1 MGSTN
6 AMLTQMI
13 QDAVLKLCTQNVVFN
28 KALEIDGI
36 ICVSPGDESKEIVVK
51 MHRTIVKPTEQQ
63 MNPSSEGWP
72 TQIGNSD
79 YYQPNIPT
87 TPRQLT
93 DSGGFQRRPSPRI
106 TQSLPPK
113 RPTVN
118 RENAKPPPSSPYY
131 SPLKPPAI
139 PSATQ
144 ETPGSYKS
152 DSSTAVGDVTVKDE
166 PPSSPKGIKR
176 SLSDENTPTDT
187 PETEHSANKHSKIS
201 TDTTDIIDAVEPGP
215 SDLDMDNV
223 NVKQENEEPITIELD
238 DDDDEEEGGGYEEGD
253 ESSMAGASW
262 MGGDDTIDSNA
273 DPNDPNSGSF
283 NRSYL
288 NYSLPGEVA
297 DMRGIYV
304 DHDIQ
309 RVQMQDGKYVC
320 NMCCKQ
326 FTERRNL
333 KQHMRIHTGEKPF
346 KCGFCNKSFKRNSH
360 AKSHELRIHV
370 VNTK

>member
-273 DPNDPNSGSF
+273 DPNDPNS
-283 NRSYL
+283 
-288 NYSLPGEVA
+288 
-297 DMRGIYV
+297 
-304 DHDIQ
+304 
-309 RVQMQDGKYVC
+309 
-320 NMCCKQ
+320 
-326 FTERRNL
+326 
-333 KQHMRIHTGEKPF
+333 
-346 KCGFCNKSFKRNSH
+346 
-360 AKSHELRIHV
+360 
-370 VNTK
+370 